1 MLSSPINCET
11 LSLNYIRYL
20 VLDLFLISNLSMLF
34 LYIYIY
40 KIYIFIFRFLKFL
53 YIHTYIYIYIYINFL
68 INPTI

>member
-34 LYIYIY
+34 FVYIYIKFTY
-40 KIYIFIFRFLKFL
+40 LFSDFSNFYI
-53 YIHTYIYIYIYINFL
+53 YIHTYIYIYIYILTF
-68 INPTI
+68 